1 MSHIIPSIHA
11 PSKYIAPFRATS
23 FPLVSSWKLSD
34 ASISSLCHRERVSG
48 QNQSQSLFFLTT
60 LFKLLAPWLY
70 LRLVRCCLWSSILTD
85 LLPEKEKLRH
95 KHKHSSSPLSFS
107 SHYSLRGFSYLGLH
121 YLNLWSRRVVLKVW
135 LQASSINISWE
146 LVINADSRAS
156 PQAYRITNFLA
167 TGSNNLCS
175 SKPSK

>member
-1 MSHIIPSIHA
+1 MSHIIPSIYA

-23 FPLVSSWKLSD
+23 LPLESSWKLSD
-34 ASISSLCHRERVSG
+34 ASISSLCHRERGSG
-48 QNQSQSLFFLTT
+48 QNQSQSLFFLTHCSSFLHFGCT
-60 LFKLLAPWLY
+60 SGLE
-70 LRLVRCCLWSSILTD
+70 RCCLWSSILTD
-85 LLPEKEKLRH
+85 LLPEKEKFRY

-107 SHYSLRGFSYLGLH
+107 SHYSLKGFSYLGLH

-156 PQAYRITNFLA
+156 PQAYRITNSGHWVQQSLFQ
-167 TGSNNLCS
+167 
-175 SKPSK
+175 

>member
-23 FPLVSSWKLSD
+23 LPLVSSWKLSD

-135 LQASSINISWE
+135 SWDPSQLE
-146 LVINADSRAS
+146 LRLSLRFFQRVSKEKVIFVILLRYCLFSLLV
-156 PQAYRITNFLA
+156 FVLME
-167 TGSNNLCS
+167 
-175 SKPSK
+175 